1 VNPQAAYRR
10 THSTQTCLI
19 NTLDEDCGLAE
30 GHCDLFDFSKESQ
43 KGLDRMHEI
52 LIKKFRSMYLSHSM
66 LTWVAPYFT
75 NRTQVVRDRGSN
87 SRGSKSVPANVM
99 VGVPQDS
106 VFGPVLFSLYL
117 SDFRST
123 LRNCR

>member
-1 VNPQAAYRR
+1 MNPQAAYRK
-10 THSTQTCLI
+10 THSIQTCLI
-19 NTLDEDCGLAE
+19 NTLDEECGPAE

-43 KGLDRMHEI
+43 KGLDRVHEI
-52 LIKKFRSMYLSHSM
+52 LIKKLRSIYLSHLM

-87 SRGSKSVPANVM
+87 SMSVPANVM

-106 VFGPVLFSLYL
+106 VFGPVLFNLYL
-117 SDFRST
+117 SNFRST